1 MWEKRR
7 THGRSIEAIGDLK
20 SPNNREGFRGGAEEI
35 VGAGDDFNETTARGL
50 FQSPILFFKKN
61 HFYTKKKTIL

>member
-7 THGRSIEAIGDLK
+7 THGRSIEAIGDLE
-20 SPNNREGFRGGAEEI
+20 SPNNRERFREGDEEI
-35 VGAGDDFNETTARGL
+35 VVAGDDFNETTARGL

-61 HFYTKKKTIL
+61 LFSKKKKSIL